1 MKNGQSTGIP
11 LDCCFG
17 EFTITDGNLFLDL
30 GKIADEHDFPKC
42 LTIPWTRMRSILL
55 FTQMSTIWPGCNQ
68 THQKRTYMLTGFV
81 PLALFRD
88 IFQREQLTPP
98 GLLPE
103 ESVWKTA
110 RLHPEIPVSLFQEAI
125 QHVLLTD
132 SGNSQHQG
140 ER

>member
-11 LDCCFG
+11 LDRCSG
-17 EFTITDGNLFLDL
+17 KFTITDGELFLNI
-30 GKIADEHDFPKC
+30 GKIADRHNFPKY
-42 LTIPWTRMRSILL
+42 LTLPWPRKEAILL

-81 PLALFRD
+81 PFALFRS
-88 IFQREQLTPP
+88 IFQHRQSKHL

-103 ESVWKTA
+103 ESVWKTG
-110 RLHPEIPVSLFQEAI
+110 RLHSENPLSLLEEAI
-125 QHVLLTD
+125 QHVLSRD
-132 SGNSQHQG
+132 SESFPHQD